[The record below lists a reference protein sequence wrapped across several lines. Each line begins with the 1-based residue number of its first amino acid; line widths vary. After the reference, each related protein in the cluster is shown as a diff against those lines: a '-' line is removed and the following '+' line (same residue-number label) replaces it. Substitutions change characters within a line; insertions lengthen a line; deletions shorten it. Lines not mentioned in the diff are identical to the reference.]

1 MDKVK
6 KKSEIKPAYFQ
17 PQEFNPVERSIDAD
31 MVFLQSQFEEISL
44 EEETESLRDQRSW
57 VVVDRVEEN
66 WGAENARM
74 KQALRKEAV
83 RNKRLWQKIQEKF
96 TRTEVGSTAN
106 VSQPPVQETS
116 ARESR
121 KQQRD
126 LRKKQETAR
135 KKCPVGDV
143 DTIDFSNAIKT
154 DLKLRDN
161 SYSRVRN
168 CKKRANALRIDERM
182 LRVFCRGHR
191 KNLFGKPATE
201 KDEEAAKRDEAMIE
215 AFLSDNEQAR
225 KPYMDAIVDEI
236 ISMDFTYDMLTPENI
251 TKNYEKL
258 RRMAQLMT
266 SFDNLR
272 QRYPDYFNSLD
283 QFQKDMI
290 EANISVSTPFI
301 EYLKT
306 YTVSR
311 GVDFQSGRIIGHS
324 EDDKKAIE
332 VAQSQL
338 DFLMGLFREEVL
350 NFQRNAEHAVF
361 AKFAREAENRRLTM

>member
-83 RNKRLWQKIQEKF
+83 RNKSLWQKIQEKF

-126 LRKKQETAR
+126 LRKKA
-135 KKCPVGDV
+135 G
-143 DTIDFSNAIKT
+143 
-154 DLKLRDN
+154 
-161 SYSRVRN
+161 
-168 CKKRANALRIDERM
+168 
-182 LRVFCRGHR
+182 
-191 KNLFGKPATE
+191 
-201 KDEEAAKRDEAMIE
+201 
-215 AFLSDNEQAR
+215 
-225 KPYMDAIVDEI
+225 
-236 ISMDFTYDMLTPENI
+236 
-251 TKNYEKL
+251 
-258 RRMAQLMT
+258 
-266 SFDNLR
+266 
-272 QRYPDYFNSLD
+272 
-283 QFQKDMI
+283 
-290 EANISVSTPFI
+290 
-301 EYLKT
+301 
-306 YTVSR
+306 
-311 GVDFQSGRIIGHS
+311 
-324 EDDKKAIE
+324 
-332 VAQSQL
+332 
-338 DFLMGLFREEVL
+338 
-350 NFQRNAEHAVF
+350 
-361 AKFAREAENRRLTM
+361 NRP